1 MMTAHRF
8 GIMNRTPQFSEN
20 YYRFDTDVCD
30 SLIEVEAQ
38 LLNVL
43 IPEMC
48 KIDFYSQTVGVI
60 CKGLNFSGVTLMPP
74 VSVCAFLEITRRRE
88 ELKELHSLM
97 SKAYME
103 NKYVIHFGV

>member
-1 MMTAHRF
+1 MTAHRF
-8 GIMNRTPQFSEN
+8 GIMSRTPQFSEN
-20 YYRFDTDVCD
+20 FYRFDTDVCD
-30 SLIEVEAQ
+30 SIIEVEEDKLDV
-38 LLNVL
+38 LL
-43 IPEMC
+43 PAMC

-74 VSVCAFLEITRRRE
+74 VSVSQVLEITRRRE